1 MTQSLKKAVLFD
13 LDGTLLD
20 TLADLKNAV
29 NYILNKYGYPEK
41 TMDETK
47 ANLGSGAAELIRRS
61 LPNGVDSDRF
71 AVCLEEY
78 KAYYSAHSQIETA
91 PYAGVVD
98 VIRNLKSKG
107 IKVAVV
113 SNKPDLAVGLLCR
126 DYFGDLIDFA
136 VGDRADINRKPDAAP
151 VKLAMEKLG
160 CEKAVFVGDSEID
173 VKTAQ
178 NAKLPCVSVTW
189 GFRDKLCLKEQGA
202 EYFADTMEELEQLC
216 LSLLEEV
223 DA

>member
-41 TMDETK
+41 SLEETK
-47 ANLGSGAAELIRRS
+47 ANLGFGAAELIKRS

-71 AVCLEEY
+71 AIYLEEY
-78 KAYYSAHSQIETA
+78 KAYYNAHSQIETA
-91 PYAGVVD
+91 PYTGVLD
-98 VIRNLKSKG
+98 VIRNLKG
-107 IKVAVV
+107 RGVKVAVV

-126 DYFGDLIDFA
+126 DYFDGLIDFS

-189 GFRDKLCLKEQGA
+189 GFRDKQCLKEQGA

>member
-41 TMDETK
+41 SLEETK

-71 AVCLEEY
+71 AICLEEY
-78 KAYYSAHSQIETA
+78 KAYYNAHSQIETA
-91 PYAGVVD
+91 PYTGVLD
-98 VIRNLKSKG
+98 VIRNLKSRG
-107 IKVAVV
+107 VKVAVV

-126 DYFGDLIDFA
+126 DYFDGLIDFS
-136 VGDRADINRKPDAAP
+136 VGDRSDINRKPDAAP

-189 GFRDKLCLKEQGA
+189 GFRDKQCLKEQGA
-202 EYFADTMEELEQLC
+202 EYFADTMEELGQLC

>member
-1 MTQSLKKAVLFD
+1 M
-13 LDGTLLD
+13 
-20 TLADLKNAV
+20 
-29 NYILNKYGYPEK
+29 
-41 TMDETK
+41 
-47 ANLGSGAAELIRRS
+47 
-61 LPNGVDSDRF
+61 
-71 AVCLEEY
+71 
-78 KAYYSAHSQIETA
+78 
-91 PYAGVVD
+91 
-98 VIRNLKSKG
+98 IRNLKSKG

-189 GFRDKLCLKEQGA
+189 GFRDKQCLKEQGA